1 MEMIVRQISDLVQ
14 GSVVSQQRYLNE
26 TPEDI
31 LEVLRLILGNC
42 TDFMRREGTP
52 ISQGSISLEKLTLS
66 YPGMAGH
73 LEVILG
79 RQNEK

>member
-1 MEMIVRQISDLVQ
+1 MEMIVRQISDLVP

-52 ISQGSISLEKLTLS
+52 ISQDSIRLEKLTLS

>member
-52 ISQGSISLEKLTLS
+52 ISQDSISLEKLTLS